1 MRPSCMG
8 SFSVGR
14 ETVGGRD
21 DATCGVEARLSNWRP
36 QSDETSDPLLM
47 TLPLIIIELYGTDY
61 HLGQVLRSRPRNQ
74 RVGHLVVQPL
84 QNSHNRAGSFQS
96 ASANKVFKS
105 TTCAE
110 SVCRATRQI
119 RAVKDPLEALDKI
132 LECLRVST
140 REVQS
145 PDNDQCSQLGIAGVR
160 VPRSRWRR
168 SILVKSLDS
177 SKDGTQKQ
185 THNVSQNHKAFNLK
199 ESIITKG
206 APPEIGKNN

>member
-1 MRPSCMG
+1 MKRLRFSEVVNCVRPSCMG

-47 TLPLIIIELYGTDY
+47 TLPLIIIELYGTVY

-96 ASANKVFKS
+96 ASANKVFKL
-105 TTCAE
+105 TTC
-110 SVCRATRQI
+110 V
-119 RAVKDPLEALDKI
+119 
-132 LECLRVST
+132 
-140 REVQS
+140 
-145 PDNDQCSQLGIAGVR
+145 
-160 VPRSRWRR
+160 
-168 SILVKSLDS
+168 
-177 SKDGTQKQ
+177 
-185 THNVSQNHKAFNLK
+185 
-199 ESIITKG
+199 
-206 APPEIGKNN
+206 